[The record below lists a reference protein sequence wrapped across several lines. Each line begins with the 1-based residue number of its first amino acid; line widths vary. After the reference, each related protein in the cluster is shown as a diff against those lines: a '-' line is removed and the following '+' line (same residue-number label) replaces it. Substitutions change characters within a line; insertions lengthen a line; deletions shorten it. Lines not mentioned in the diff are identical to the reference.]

1 MTLQPFAQP
10 PLSLALGAGRDLPGQ
25 AARVRAEW
33 LAPRPGRAPAF
44 LLALLWGRGCANVV
58 QAIEGHLDALFA
70 DYACTPEGW
79 PEAQAARQ
87 VLASLNMQLYRRRRE
102 GEPGVLELAA
112 GLLLVHAGG
121 VHFLQ
126 CGAVGLLRY
135 RQGSLQRLGGSGQP
149 LGSSAELALVQ
160 HNLTQVAG
168 EPLVLAPQPLL
179 EVADL
184 RALGERCAGLAT
196 GRLEGVLQPL
206 LHAPGAVALVLPGA
220 LERAPAAPRHTG
232 WPALGAACPGDCVD
246 GWTLQAACAFGPP
259 GRLFRACDEQGRE
272 ALLLLA
278 AADADE
284 AFWRWSSW
292 SNWAPA
298 HLPLEPQCALVL
310 LEQLIDAVRALQ
322 RRGVQGLWL
331 APRQILLDEGGRLLF
346 LPEAAAILPGVARQ
360 ALPADSVP
368 LAPELRRGEA
378 LDGRADQ
385 FALAA
390 LFYWLL
396 CGRWPS
402 IACPESDGGC
412 RYEPLGERQADLPV
426 GWDGVLAR
434 ALAPRPEARFEALSE
449 FWLALQKPLAHPQR
463 VFAPRRLQRGVLAL
477 VLLLAGA
484 ALLVG
489 LAG

>member
-87 VLASLNMQLYRRRRE
+87 VLA
-102 GEPGVLELAA
+102 
-112 GLLLVHAGG
+112 
-121 VHFLQ
+121 F
-126 CGAVGLLRY
+126 
-135 RQGSLQRLGGSGQP
+135 
-149 LGSSAELALVQ
+149 
-160 HNLTQVAG
+160 
-168 EPLVLAPQPLL
+168 

-278 AADADE
+278 AVDADE
-284 AFWRWSSW
+284 AFWQREWALRRCRAESLPRVLSSPRLRRHAFQLFAPPRWPMRSLLD
-292 SNWAPA
+292 WAPA

>member
-1 MTLQPFAQP
+1 M
-10 PLSLALGAGRDLPGQ
+10 
-25 AARVRAEW
+25 
-33 LAPRPGRAPAF
+33 
-44 LLALLWGRGCANVV
+44 
-58 QAIEGHLDALFA
+58 
-70 DYACTPEGW
+70 
-79 PEAQAARQ
+79 
-87 VLASLNMQLYRRRRE
+87 
-102 GEPGVLELAA
+102 
-112 GLLLVHAGG
+112 
-121 VHFLQ
+121 
-126 CGAVGLLRY
+126 
-135 RQGSLQRLGGSGQP
+135 
-149 LGSSAELALVQ
+149 
-160 HNLTQVAG
+160 
-168 EPLVLAPQPLL
+168 
-179 EVADL
+179 
-184 RALGERCAGLAT
+184 
-196 GRLEGVLQPL
+196 
-206 LHAPGAVALVLPGA
+206 
-220 LERAPAAPRHTG
+220 
-232 WPALGAACPGDCVD
+232 
-246 GWTLQAACAFGPP
+246 
-259 GRLFRACDEQGRE
+259 
-272 ALLLLA
+272 
-278 AADADE
+278 
-284 AFWRWSSW
+284 
-292 SNWAPA
+292 
-298 HLPLEPQCALVL
+298 
-310 LEQLIDAVRALQ
+310 Q